1 MVKIRKSPGVYVEE
15 VSNLAPSVA
24 SVATAIP
31 AFVGYTEKGPANVPV
46 AITSYLEYKA
56 AFGEGPE
63 LELVKD
69 SQTKK
74 VALGNVGYVMANA
87 IRMYF
92 DNGGG
97 KCYIVS
103 IGGYGK
109 DPSAVDY
116 GAGLEVVRG
125 VDEVTLLACPDAG
138 MLLADDLTQLGNV
151 HVAMLKQAGETMD
164 RFAILDAIG
173 KDYKLE
179 KFKSGI
185 SGASD
190 YISYGAAYYP
200 NLKHSYQTEFSEETV
215 AAYILNA
222 NKALRTA
229 QDKCDL
235 KKLSAKLE
243 DPDKTCLASICTE
256 LTNLKNVLTDEEK
269 TVFND
274 FYTKLNGT
282 TGLILTA
289 DQNGILTSICGK
301 LEKATVLTD
310 AEKNSLKKICDKL
323 KKGNGLTEDE
333 TNSFTS
339 ICGKL
344 EEGTILTE
352 DEINGLTL
360 VCDKLKNGTILTE
373 DEKDN
378 IQSICDKLKN
388 ALNETEVK
396 TLTLICEELSLAG
409 DEKEAKVCYENLVSG
424 DSAKVKIAK
433 NNALYK
439 SAVAEL
445 QDMASKITPSGAV
458 VGAIVKTDSRVGVWK
473 APANIGLA
481 SVADVTTVVTTSKQ
495 DELNIDA
502 DTGYSVNCIRKFF
515 GKGFLIWG
523 ARTLDGLDNEWRYIP
538 VRRLFNYI
546 EESVQKSTMW
556 AVFEPNDTNTWVK
569 IKCQISNFLTTLWS
583 QGALVGATPDDA
595 YFVNVGV
602 PTTMTTNDVLEG
614 RLIVEV
620 GIAASRPAEFITLV
634 FSHKMEQ

>member
-63 LELVKD
+63 LEFVKD
-69 SQTKK
+69 SQTNK

-116 GAGLEVVRG
+116 EAGLEVVRG

-138 MLLADDLTQLGNV
+138 MLLADDLKKLGNV

-173 KDYKLE
+173 EDYKLE
-179 KFKSGI
+179 EFKSGI

-222 NKALRTA
+222 NNALQTA
-229 QDKCDL
+229 QDKCNL
-235 KKLSAKLE
+235 EKLSAKLK
-243 DPDKTCLASICTE
+243 DPDKTCLDSICTK
-256 LTNLKNVLTDEEK
+256 LTNPKNVLTDEEK
-269 TVFND
+269 SVFND
-274 FYTKLNGT
+274 FCKKLNGT

-301 LEKATVLTD
+301 LE
-310 AEKNSLKKICDKL
+310 
-323 KKGNGLTEDE
+323 
-333 TNSFTS
+333 
-339 ICGKL
+339 
-344 EEGTILTE
+344 
-352 DEINGLTL
+352 
-360 VCDKLKNGTILTE
+360 
-373 DEKDN
+373 
-378 IQSICDKLKN
+378 N

>member
-63 LELVKD
+63 LELVID

-116 GAGLEVVRG
+116 EAGLEVVRG

-138 MLLADDLTQLGNV
+138 MLLADDLKKLGNV

-173 KDYKLE
+173 EDYKLE
-179 KFKSGI
+179 EFKSGI

-222 NKALRTA
+222 NNALQTA
-229 QDKCDL
+229 QDKCNL
-235 KKLSAKLE
+235 EKLSAKLK
-243 DPDKTCLASICTE
+243 DPDKTCLDSICTK
-256 LTNLKNVLTDEEK
+256 LTNPKNVLTDEEK
-269 TVFND
+269 SVFND
-274 FYTKLNGT
+274 FCKKLNGT

-301 LEKATVLTD
+301 LE
-310 AEKNSLKKICDKL
+310 
-323 KKGNGLTEDE
+323 
-333 TNSFTS
+333 
-339 ICGKL
+339 
-344 EEGTILTE
+344 
-352 DEINGLTL
+352 
-360 VCDKLKNGTILTE
+360 
-373 DEKDN
+373 
-378 IQSICDKLKN
+378 N

>member
-31 AFVGYTEKGPANVPV
+31 AFVGCTEKGPQNDPV

-56 AFGEGPE
+56 TFGEGPDYGYE
-63 LELVKD
+63 NGNL
-69 SQTKK
+69 TKK
-74 VALGNVGYVMANA
+74 EYVMANA

-103 IGGYGK
+103 IGDYTQN
-109 DPSAVDY
+109 PSVENYTD
-116 GAGLEVVRG
+116 GLDKVRG

-138 MLLADDLTQLGNV
+138 MLLEQSDLGDV

-164 RFAILDAIG
+164 RFAILDAVG
-173 KDYKLE
+173 TDADLTSFKEKL
-179 KFKSGI
+179 

-200 NLKHSYQTEFSEETV
+200 NLKHSYQTEFSENTV
-215 AAYILNA
+215 AEYLLSGKASLKDILKLTPDEIKTIQTTETEFDELEAEKKATFNA
-222 NKALRTA
+222 
-229 QDKCDL
+229 
-235 KKLSAKLE
+235 
-243 DPDKTCLASICTE
+243 I
-256 LTNLKNVLTDEEK
+256 
-269 TVFND
+269 F
-274 FYTKLNGT
+274 TKLNIT
-282 TGLILTA
+282 KESDKTVKNLRSKVA
-289 DQNGILTSICGK
+289 SITN
-301 LEKATVLTD
+301 EDIAVLSCYS
-310 AEKNSLKKICDKL
+310 NLKSD
-323 KKGNGLTEDE
+323 
-333 TNSFTS
+333 
-339 ICGKL
+339 
-344 EEGTILTE
+344 
-352 DEINGLTL
+352 
-360 VCDKLKNGTILTE
+360 
-373 DEKDN
+373 
-378 IQSICDKLKN
+378 
-388 ALNETEVK
+388 
-396 TLTLICEELSLAG
+396 
-409 DEKEAKVCYENLVSG
+409 
-424 DSAKVKIAK
+424 DSAKVKMAK
-433 NNALYK
+433 NDDIYK
-439 SAVAEL
+439 SAIAKL
-445 QDMASKITPSGAV
+445 RNLASEITPSGAI
-458 VGAIVKTDSRVGVWK
+458 VGAIVRTDTQVGVWK
-473 APANIGLA
+473 APANTGLA
-481 SVADVTTVVTTSKQ
+481 SVADVTKVVTTSEQ
-495 DELNIDA
+495 DDLNIDA
-502 DTGYSVNCIRKFF
+502 DTGYSINCIRKFF

-569 IKCQISNFLTTLWS
+569 VKCQISNFLTTLWR

-602 PTTMTTNDVLEG
+602 PTTMTTDDVLNG

>member
-1 MVKIRKSPGVYVEE
+1 MVKIRRSPGVYVEE

-31 AFVGYTEKGPANVPV
+31 AFVGYTEKGTKNVPV

-56 AFGEGPE
+56 TFGEGPDYE
-63 LELVKD
+63 FKSGNL
-69 SQTKK
+69 SKK
-74 VALGNVGYVMANA
+74 GFIMANA

-103 IGGYGK
+103 IGDYDKG
-109 DPSAVDY
+109 PSSDDY
-116 GAGLEVVRG
+116 EAGLEVVKG

-138 MLLADDLTQLGNV
+138 MLLTNLTQLGKV
-151 HVAMLKQAGETMD
+151 HQKMLTQAGETMD
-164 RFAILDAIG
+164 RFAILDAV
-173 KDYKLE
+173 DTDPKLSN
-179 KFKSGI
+179 FKTGI

-200 NLKHSYQTEFSEETV
+200 NLKHSYQTEFSENTV
-215 AAYILNA
+215 AEYLRVKNSVLKNA
-222 NKALRTA
+222 V
-229 QDKCDL
+229 DKCDF
-235 KKLSAKLE
+235 KKLRTKFI
-243 DPDKTCLASICTE
+243 DTDTVKDKTNLGSICTNSK
-256 LTNLKNVLTDEEK
+256 NLVDVINAEEIKVFDNFCKNL
-269 TVFND
+269 ND
-274 FYTKLNGT
+274 DTE
-282 TGLILTA
+282 LILTV
-289 DQNGILTSICGK
+289 DENENLTSICGK
-301 LEKATVLTD
+301 VKKATVLTEE
-310 AEKNSLKKICDKL
+310 EKNGLKSICDKL
-323 KKGNGLTEDE
+323 EKVKKL
-333 TNSFTS
+333 TNSEKESLKS

-344 EEGTILTE
+344 EEGNILTE
-352 DEINGLTL
+352 EDKNGL
-360 VCDKLKNGTILTE
+360 K
-373 DEKDN
+373 
-378 IQSICDKLKN
+378 SICGKLEQEDAGTVTEEEKNNLKQIGDKVGNLLVKDEV
-388 ALNETEVK
+388 ETLEK
-396 TLTLICEELSLAG
+396 ICKELSLAD
-409 DEKEAKVCYENLVSG
+409 DEKEVKIFYENLLSD

-433 NNALYK
+433 NEALYK

-445 QDMASKITPSGAV
+445 QDLASEITPSGAI

-481 SVADVTTVVTTSKQ
+481 SVADVTKVITTSEQ
-495 DELNIDA
+495 DDLNIDA

-515 GKGFLIWG
+515 GKGFLVWG

-583 QGALVGATPDDA
+583 QGALVGATPEDA